1 MAERNGF
8 LGTFEFNP
16 YAAGAK
22 IYNAMSSNPTS
33 GPVDKTG
40 YASRDRKLR
49 ARRNAILA
57 KMKHQ
62 TLALLLAPTIRGFRA
77 NG

>member
-57 KMKHQ
+57 KMKASNAGAFASSDYQ
-62 TLALLLAPTIRGFRA
+62 RFQG
-77 NG
+77 